1 VKTTSR
7 SKGDFG
13 NRFITAAAMICAGV
27 CELLVRLPQILTYCL
42 QLERGFNQF
51 VTGVMV
57 LNGDFSKGRVGEYA
71 KGFTKIALQ
80 VEDFRW
86 TKIARCCI
94 AQMQADGDGGHLISA
109 SVSMNVN

>member
-1 VKTTSR
+1 
-7 SKGDFG
+7 
-13 NRFITAAAMICAGV
+13 
-27 CELLVRLPQILTYCL
+27 
-42 QLERGFNQF
+42 
-51 VTGVMV
+51 MV

-109 SVSMNVN
+109 SVSMNVNRGTMALGSSPVKEDDDDF

>member
-1 VKTTSR
+1 
-7 SKGDFG
+7 
-13 NRFITAAAMICAGV
+13 
-27 CELLVRLPQILTYCL
+27 
-42 QLERGFNQF
+42 
-51 VTGVMV
+51 MV

-109 SVSMNVN
+109 SVSMNVNRGAMALGSSPVKEDDDDFL